1 MAHRASAVTANRA
14 AVPAET
20 GLPSAPAWL
29 ACSIW
34 GIAAIFYLTGFYQRV
49 SPAVMTTELMR
60 DFHIGAKELGN
71 LSGFYFYFYV
81 VMQIP
86 VGVLIDSWGARKLL
100 VSGSFAA
107 AAGTFLVG
115 ATTSFALACTG
126 RAVIGI
132 ATAVAWL
139 VVLRLA
145 TQWFRPER
153 FAMLTGLGLC
163 FGNLGALVAQVPLRL
178 LIQSFGWRMVVMSS
192 AAVIFAVGM
201 LAWLLVRNDPAERG
215 FRSYA
220 PPELTAQRH
229 EQFTTLL
236 KGFKRIFGYRN
247 TWLIF
252 VAQGGLV
259 GPIMTF
265 TGLWG
270 APFLRARF
278 GLPPTTAA
286 AVCSVMIICWAV
298 ASPLCGHL
306 SDRIGRR
313 KPIYV
318 GGAVL
323 AAAGWLSMFYFK
335 SLGLPGFIATAAVT
349 SLATGA
355 VIIGFAQGKES
366 VPVKYSGAITG
377 LINSGN
383 MIGPMLLQPGIG
395 WILDQK
401 WSGQMADGLRVYGLD
416 AFEAG
421 FLLSVAWSLLTVL
434 LLSLTTETR
443 CQQAVYN

>member
-1 MAHRASAVTANRA
+1 MPEQAASRK
-14 AVPAET
+14 
-20 GLPSAPAWL
+20 SFSIAPRWL
-29 ACSIW
+29 SWSIW
-34 GIAAIFYLTGFYQRV
+34 GIAALFYLTGFYQRV

-60 DFHIGAKELGN
+60 DFHISAKGLGN

-86 VGVLIDSWGARKLL
+86 VGILIDSWGARRLL
-100 VSGSFAA
+100 VSGSLAA

-115 ATTSFALACTG
+115 ATTSFVLACTG

-145 TQWFRPER
+145 THWFPSER

-163 FGNLGALVAQVPLRL
+163 FGNLGALVAQVPLQL
-178 LIQSFGWRMVVMSS
+178 LIEEFGWRTLVMASASVILVV
-192 AAVIFAVGM
+192 GL
-201 LAWLLVRNDPAERG
+201 LAWALVKNDPAERG

-220 PPELTAQRH
+220 PPELQAQKH
-229 EQFTTLL
+229 ERIASLA
-236 KGFKRIFGYRN
+236 GGVRRIFAYRN

-252 VAQGGLV
+252 LAQGGLV

-278 GLPPTTAA
+278 GLPTTTAA
-286 AVCSVMIICWAV
+286 AVCSVMIICWAL
-298 ASPLCGHL
+298 ASPICGHL
-306 SDRIGRR
+306 SDKVGRR

-318 GGAVL
+318 GGAVVAAIGWLVMYYLNGLTL
-323 AAAGWLSMFYFK
+323 AA
-335 SLGLPGFIATAAVT
+335 FIAVAAIV
-349 SLATGA
+349 SLATGS

-366 VPVKYSGAITG
+366 VPIKYSGAITG

-395 WILDQK
+395 WVLDQR
-401 WSGQMADGLRVYGLD
+401 WGGQLVNGLRIYGVS
-416 AFEAG
+416 AFQSG
-421 FLLSVAWSLLTVL
+421 FLLSAAWSILTVL
-434 LLSLTTETR
+434 LLAFTRETNCR
-443 CQQAVYN
+443 QSA

>member
-1 MAHRASAVTANRA
+1 VANPLSASIPQQATSQKGS
-14 AVPAET
+14 PI
-20 GLPSAPAWL
+20 APRWL
-29 ACSIW
+29 SWCIW
-34 GIAAIFYLTGFYQRV
+34 GIAALFYLTGFYQRV

-60 DFHIGAKELGN
+60 DFHISAKELGN

-86 VGVLIDSWGARKLL
+86 VGILIDSWGARRLL
-100 VSGSFAA
+100 VSGSLAA

-115 ATTSFALACTG
+115 ATTSFFLACTG

-145 TQWFRPER
+145 THWFPSER

-178 LIQSFGWRMVVMSS
+178 LIEQFGWRSVVMAS
-192 AAVIFAVGM
+192 ASVILVVGL
-201 LAWLLVRNDPAERG
+201 LAWALVKNDPAERG

-220 PPELTAQRH
+220 PPELQAQKYERIAS
-229 EQFTTLL
+229 LAA
-236 KGFKRIFGYRN
+236 GVRRIFAYRN
-247 TWLIF
+247 TWLISF
-252 VAQGGLV
+252 AQGGLV

-278 GLPPTTAA
+278 DLPTTTAA
-286 AVCSVMIICWAV
+286 AVCSVMIICWAL
-298 ASPLCGHL
+298 ASPICGHL
-306 SDRIGRR
+306 SDKVGRR

-318 GGAVL
+318 GGAGV
-323 AAAGWLSMFYFK
+323 AAIGWLVMYY
-335 SLGLPGFIATAAVT
+335 LNGLTLPAFIAVAAIV
-349 SLATGA
+349 SLATGS
-355 VIIGFAQGKES
+355 VIIGFAYGKES
-366 VPVKYSGAITG
+366 VPIKYSGAITG
-377 LINSGN
+377 LIISGN

-395 WILDQK
+395 WVLDQR
-401 WSGQMADGLRVYGLD
+401 WDGQLVNGLRVYGVG
-416 AFEAG
+416 AFQTG
-421 FLLSVAWSLLTVL
+421 FLLSVAWSILTVL
-434 LLSLTTETR
+434 LLAFTRETNCR
-443 CQQAVYN
+443 QNA

>member
-1 MAHRASAVTANRA
+1 MANPLSASVPKRASSEKYCRV
-14 AVPAET
+14 
-20 GLPSAPAWL
+20 APRWL
-29 ACSIW
+29 SWSIW
-34 GIAAIFYLTGFYQRV
+34 GIAALFYLTGFYQRV

-60 DFHIGAKELGN
+60 DFHIGAKDLGN

-86 VGVLIDSWGARKLL
+86 VGVLIDSCGARRLL
-100 VSGSFAA
+100 VSGSLAA

-145 TQWFRPER
+145 THWFPSER

-178 LIQSFGWRMVVMSS
+178 LIEDFGWRTVVMAS
-192 AAVIFAVGM
+192 ASVILVVGF
-201 LAWLLVRNDPAERG
+201 LAWALVKNDPADRG

-220 PPELTAQRH
+220 PPELQAQKH
-229 EQFTTLL
+229 ERIASLAA
-236 KGFKRIFGYRN
+236 GVRRIFAYRN

-252 VAQGGLV
+252 LAQGGLV

-270 APFLRARF
+270 SPFLKARF
-278 GLPPTTAA
+278 GLPTTTAA
-286 AVCSVMIICWAV
+286 AVCSVMIICWAL
-298 ASPLCGHL
+298 ASPICGHL
-306 SDRIGRR
+306 SDRVGRR
-313 KPIYV
+313 KPIYL
-318 GGAVL
+318 GGAVVS
-323 AAAGWLSMFYFK
+323 AIGWLVMYY
-335 SLGLPGFIATAAVT
+335 LNGLTLPAFIAVAAIV

-355 VIIGFAQGKES
+355 VIIGFAHGKES
-366 VPVKYSGAITG
+366 VPLRYSGAITG

-395 WILDQK
+395 WVLDQR
-401 WSGQMADGLRVYGLD
+401 WGGQLVNGLRVYGVD
-416 AFEAG
+416 AFQTG
-421 FLLSVAWSLLTVL
+421 FLLSVAWSILTVL
-434 LLSLTTETR
+434 LLAFTRETNCR
-443 CQQAVYN
+443 QSA

>member
-1 MAHRASAVTANRA
+1 VANPLRASVPERA
-14 AVPAET
+14 SSEKY
-20 GLPSAPAWL
+20 LPVAPRWL
-29 ACSIW
+29 SWSIW
-34 GIAAIFYLTGFYQRV
+34 GIAALFYLTGFYQRV

-60 DFHIGAKELGN
+60 DFHIGAKDLGN

-81 VMQIP
+81 AMQIP
-86 VGVLIDSWGARKLL
+86 VGVLIDSWGARRLL
-100 VSGSFAA
+100 VSGSLAA

-115 ATTSFALACTG
+115 ATTSFVLACTG

-145 TQWFRPER
+145 THWFPSER

-178 LIQSFGWRMVVMSS
+178 LIEDFGWRSVVMAS
-192 AAVIFAVGM
+192 ASVILVVGLFAW
-201 LAWLLVRNDPAERG
+201 ALVKNDPAERG

-220 PPELTAQRH
+220 PPELHAQKH
-229 EQFTTLL
+229 ERV
-236 KGFKRIFGYRN
+236 GSMAIGIRRIFAYRN

-252 VAQGGLV
+252 LAQGGLV

-270 APFLRARF
+270 SPFLKARF
-278 GLPPTTAA
+278 GLPTTTAA
-286 AVCSVMIICWAV
+286 AVCSVMIICWAL
-298 ASPLCGHL
+298 ASPICGHL
-306 SDRIGRR
+306 SDRVGRR
-313 KPIYV
+313 KPIYF
-318 GGAVL
+318 GGAVVS
-323 AAAGWLSMFYFK
+323 AIGWLVMYY
-335 SLGLPGFIATAAVT
+335 LNGLTLPAFVAVASIV

-355 VIIGFAQGKES
+355 VIIGFAHGKES
-366 VPVKYSGAITG
+366 VPIKYSGAITG

-395 WILDQK
+395 WVLDQR
-401 WSGQMADGLRVYGLD
+401 WGGQLVNGLRVYGVD
-416 AFEAG
+416 AFQSG
-421 FLLSVAWSLLTVL
+421 FLLSVAWSILTVL
-434 LLSLTTETR
+434 LLAFTRETNCR
-443 CQQAVYN
+443 QSA

>member
-1 MAHRASAVTANRA
+1 MQVSARDERSLAIPPR
-14 AVPAET
+14 
-20 GLPSAPAWL
+20 WL
-29 ACSIW
+29 AWSIW
-34 GIAAIFYLTGFYQRV
+34 GIAALFYLTGFYQRV

-60 DFHIGAKELGN
+60 DFHINAKGLGN
-71 LSGFYFYFYV
+71 LSAFYFYFYV
-81 VMQIP
+81 AMQIP
-86 VGVLIDSWGARKLL
+86 VGMLIDSWGARRLL
-100 VSGSFAA
+100 ITGSTAA

-145 TQWFRPER
+145 THWFPSER

-178 LIQSFGWRMVVMSS
+178 LIEDFGWRMVVIVS
-192 AAVIFAVGM
+192 ALVILAVGV
-201 LAWLLVRNDPAERG
+201 LAWALVKDDPAERD

-220 PPELTAQRH
+220 PPELLAQKQERVV
-229 EQFTTLL
+229 TLA
-236 KGFKRIFGYRN
+236 KGVRRIFAYRN

-252 VAQGGLV
+252 LAQGGLV

-278 GLPPTTAA
+278 GLPTRSAA
-286 AVCSVMIICWAV
+286 AVCSVMIVCWAL
-298 ASPLCGHL
+298 ASPICGHL

-318 GGAVL
+318 GGAFVS
-323 AAAGWLSMFYFK
+323 AAGWIAMYYLSG
-335 SLGLPGFIATAAVT
+335 LRLPGFIAVAGLV
-349 SLATGA
+349 SFATGA
-355 VIIGFAQGKES
+355 VVIGFAQGKES
-366 VPVKYSGAITG
+366 VPIKYSGAITG

-383 MIGPMLLQPGIG
+383 MVGPMLLQPGIG
-395 WILDQK
+395 WMLDQR
-401 WSGQMADGLRVYGLD
+401 WSGQVLNGLRVYGVD
-416 AFEAG
+416 AFQTG
-421 FLLSVAWSLLTVL
+421 FLLSVSWSLAAVVL
-434 LLSLTTETR
+434 LGFTRETNCR
-443 CQQAVYN
+443 QRA

>member
-1 MAHRASAVTANRA
+1 VANPTSVSASAAGRSSPRESLGND
-14 AVPAET
+14 
-20 GLPSAPAWL
+20 APRWL
-29 ACSIW
+29 SWSIW
-34 GIAAIFYLTGFYQRV
+34 GIAALFYLTGFYQRV

-60 DFHIGAKELGN
+60 DFGIGAKGLGN
-71 LSGFYFYFYV
+71 LSAFYFYFYV

-100 VSGSFAA
+100 ISGSLAA

-126 RAVIGI
+126 RAIIGV

-145 TQWFRPER
+145 THWFPSQR

-178 LIQSFGWRMVVMSS
+178 LIEDFGWRTVMLAS
-192 AAVIFAVGM
+192 AGVILAVGI
-201 LAWLLVRNDPAERG
+201 LAWALVRNDPAERG
-215 FRSYA
+215 YRSYA
-220 PPELTAQRH
+220 PPELQAQKH
-229 EQFTTLL
+229 ERVSTLA
-236 KGFKRIFGYRN
+236 KGVKRIFAYRN

-252 VAQGGLV
+252 LAQGGLV

-286 AVCSVMIICWAV
+286 AVCSVMIVCWAV
-298 ASPLCGHL
+298 ASPLCGYL
-306 SDRIGRR
+306 SDRIGQR
-313 KPIYV
+313 KPIYL
-318 GGAVL
+318 GGAIVS
-323 AAAGWLSMFYFK
+323 AAGWIVMYYLK
-335 SLGLPGFIATAAVT
+335 GLTLPAFIAVAALT

-355 VIIGFAQGKES
+355 VIIGFAHGKES
-366 VPVKYSGAITG
+366 VPIKFSGAITG

-383 MIGPMLLQPGIG
+383 MIGPMVLQPGIG
-395 WILDQK
+395 WMLDQR
-401 WSGQMADGLRVYGLD
+401 WSGQMVNGLRVYGVE
-416 AFEAG
+416 AFQVG
-421 FLLSVAWSLLTVL
+421 FMLSVTWSVLTVV
-434 LLSLTTETR
+434 LLSLTRETNCR
-443 CQQAVYN
+443 QRG

>member
-1 MAHRASAVTANRA
+1 MANRPGTSASATAS
-14 AVPAET
+14 
-20 GLPSAPAWL
+20 PSPLESQVRDAPRWL
-29 ACSIW
+29 SWSIW
-34 GIAAIFYLTGFYQRV
+34 GIAALFYLTGFYQRV

-60 DFHIGAKELGN
+60 DFGIGAKGLGN
-71 LSGFYFYFYV
+71 LSAFYFYFYV

-100 VSGSFAA
+100 VSGSLAA

-126 RAVIGI
+126 RAVIGV

-145 TQWFRPER
+145 THWFPSER

-178 LIQSFGWRMVVMSS
+178 LIEDFGWRMVVMASGL
-192 AAVIFAVGM
+192 IILAVGI
-201 LAWLLVRNDPAERG
+201 LAWILVKNDPSERG

-220 PPELTAQRH
+220 PGELQAQKH
-229 EQFTTLL
+229 ERVSTLA
-236 KGFKRIFGYRN
+236 KGVKRIFGYKN

-252 VAQGGLV
+252 FAQGGFV

-270 APFLRARF
+270 TPFLRARF
-278 GLPPTTAA
+278 GLQPTVAA

-306 SDRIGRR
+306 SDQIGRR
-313 KPIYV
+313 KPIYL
-318 GGAVL
+318 GGAVV
-323 AAAGWLSMFYFK
+323 AAIGWLVMFYWR
-335 SLGLPGFIATAAVT
+335 GLALSAFIAVASLT

-355 VIIGFAQGKES
+355 VVLGFAYGKES
-366 VPVKYSGAITG
+366 VPIKHSGVITG

-383 MIGPMLLQPGIG
+383 MVGPMLLQPAIG
-395 WILDQK
+395 WMLDQR
-401 WSGQMADGLRVYGLD
+401 WSGQLVNGLRVYGVD
-416 AFEAG
+416 AFQAG
-421 FLLSVAWSLLTVL
+421 FLLSVAWSILTVVL
-434 LLSLTTETR
+434 VSFTSETSCR
-443 CQQAVYN
+443 QGS

>member
-1 MAHRASAVTANRA
+1 
-14 AVPAET
+14 
-20 GLPSAPAWL
+20 
-29 ACSIW
+29 
-34 GIAAIFYLTGFYQRV
+34 
-49 SPAVMTTELMR
+49 MTTELMR

-100 VSGSFAA
+100 VTGSFAA

-132 ATAVAWL
+132 STAVAWL

-178 LIQSFGWRMVVMSS
+178 LIENFGWRTVMMAS
-192 AAVIFAVGM
+192 AGVILAVAL

-220 PPELTAQRH
+220 PAELQAQKH
-229 EQFTTLL
+229 EQFLTLL

-252 VAQGGLV
+252 FAQGGLV

-278 GLPPTTAA
+278 GLPATTAA

-298 ASPLCGHL
+298 ASPICGHL

-318 GGAVL
+318 GGAVT
-323 AAAGWLSMFYFK
+323 AAAGWLAMFYAGG
-335 SLGLPGFIATAAVT
+335 LGLPAFIAIAALT

-355 VIIGFAQGKES
+355 VIIGFALGKES
-366 VPVKYSGAITG
+366 VPVKFSGAITG

-401 WSGQMADGLRVYGLD
+401 WSGQMLNGLRVYGLD
-416 AFEAG
+416 AFETG
-421 FLLSVAWSLLTVL
+421 FLLSIGWSLVTVL

-443 CQQAVYN
+443 CQQGVYNEA

>member
-1 MAHRASAVTANRA
+1 VANPLSAS
-14 AVPAET
+14 VPERVPSEKY
-20 GLPSAPAWL
+20 LPVAPRWL
-29 ACSIW
+29 SWSIW
-34 GIAAIFYLTGFYQRV
+34 GIAALFYLTGFYQRV

-60 DFHIGAKELGN
+60 DFHIGAKDLGN

-86 VGVLIDSWGARKLL
+86 VGVLIDSSGARRLL
-100 VSGSFAA
+100 VSGSLAA

-115 ATTSFALACTG
+115 ATTSFVLVCTG

-145 TQWFRPER
+145 THWFPSER

-163 FGNLGALVAQVPLRL
+163 FGNLGALFAQVPLRL
-178 LIQSFGWRMVVMSS
+178 LIEDFGWRTVVMAS
-192 AAVIFAVGM
+192 ASVILVVGL
-201 LAWLLVRNDPAERG
+201 LAWALVKNDPAERG

-220 PPELTAQRH
+220 PPKLQAQKH
-229 EQFTTLL
+229 ERIASLAV
-236 KGFKRIFGYRN
+236 GVRRIFAYRN

-252 VAQGGLV
+252 LAQGGLV

-270 APFLRARF
+270 SPFLKARF
-278 GLPPTTAA
+278 GLPTTTAA
-286 AVCSVMIICWAV
+286 AVCSVMIICWAL
-298 ASPLCGHL
+298 ASPICGHL
-306 SDRIGRR
+306 SDRVGRR

-318 GGAVL
+318 GGAVVSAL
-323 AAAGWLSMFYFK
+323 GWLVMYY
-335 SLGLPGFIATAAVT
+335 LNGLTLPAFVTVAAIV

-355 VIIGFAQGKES
+355 VIIGFAHGKES
-366 VPVKYSGAITG
+366 VPIKYSGAITG

-395 WILDQK
+395 WVLDQR
-401 WSGQMADGLRVYGLD
+401 WGGQLVNGLRVYGVD
-416 AFEAG
+416 AFQSG
-421 FLLSVAWSLLTVL
+421 FLLSAAWSILTVL
-434 LLSLTTETR
+434 LLAFTRETNCR
-443 CQQAVYN
+443 QSA